1 MSNRIIHNRIIHFEI
16 PMDDP
21 ARATTFYSEM
31 FGWEINKWDGP
42 TDYWMAKTGEGGK
55 GINGALLPRGGP
67 VSGVV
72 NTVGVENLDAALE
85 KLIAC
90 GGTIEMPKI
99 TIPGV
104 GDFAYCRDTEG
115 NVFGMIETTG

>member
-1 MSNRIIHNRIIHFEI
+1 MSNRIIHFEI

-21 ARATTFYSEM
+21 ARATNFYSEM
-31 FGWEINKWDGP
+31 FGWEINKWGGP
-42 TDYWMAKTGEGGK
+42 TDYWTAKTGEGET

-67 VSGVV
+67 TKTVV

-85 KLIAC
+85 KLLAC

-99 TIPGV
+99 NIAGV

-115 NVFGMIETTG
+115 NVFGMIENTG